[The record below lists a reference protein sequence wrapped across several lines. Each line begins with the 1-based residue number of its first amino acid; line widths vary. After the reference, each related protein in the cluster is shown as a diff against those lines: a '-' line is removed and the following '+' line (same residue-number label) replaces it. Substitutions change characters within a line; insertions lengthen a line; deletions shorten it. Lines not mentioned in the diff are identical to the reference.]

1 MEERI
6 EWFPFHVGDFL
17 ADEHVIAMTAEE
29 VGAHMLLMCFAW
41 RRIKPGYLPHDASKL
56 QKLAKLT
63 PEAWDRCKKAVLDA
77 WKVTED
83 GSEIYQSRLV
93 RTAEKQRQRLE
104 KSRAGAAARWSKDA
118 SKKRASSAHRAR
130 SSEAMPVRVDQSRV
144 DQSRED
150 QIKDPEEDL
159 PDSRIGDRENKPANL
174 ELVPSE
180 PAITEADLEA
190 AYKAYPRKEG
200 KSEGLERLGKQVKT
214 RADLDALKRAIA
226 NYAEQQRLDGNTQY
240 LKHFSTFTSEW
251 RDWVDWKPQ
260 AKARASPPARAG
272 NAMRPTGDFE
282 PGVKR
287 WVGGKQVE

>member
-93 RTAEKQRQRLE
+93 RTAEEQRQRLE

-118 SKKRASSAHRAR
+118 SKKRAPSSHQAR
-130 SSEAMPVRVDQSRV
+130 SSNAMPVRVDQSR
-144 DQSRED
+144 EEK
-150 QIKDPEEDL
+150 IKDPEEDL
-159 PDSRIGDRENKPANL
+159 PDSEIGDRDSKPGKL
-174 ELVPSE
+174 ELVPTE
-180 PAITEADLEA
+180 PAITDADLES
-190 AYKAYPRKEG
+190 AYKLYPRKEG
-200 KSEGLERLGKQVKT
+200 KSEGLERLAKQIKT
-214 RADLDALKRAIA
+214 HAHLAELKRAIA
-226 NYAEQQRLDGNTQY
+226 NYAEQQRLDGTEPKY
-240 LKHFSTFTSEW
+240 MKHFSTFVSTW
-251 RDWVDWKPQ
+251 RDWIGWAP
-260 AKARASPPARAG
+260 KARGSPARNG
-272 NAMRPTGDFE
+272 PRPVGQFPE
-282 PGVKR
+282 GVTYYTDEDSH
-287 WVGGKQVE
+287 G

>member
-93 RTAEKQRQRLE
+93 RTAEEQRQRLE

-130 SSEAMPVRVDQSRV
+130 SSEAMPVRV

-226 NYAEQQRLDGNTQY
+226 NYAEQQRLDGTEREY
-240 LKHFSTFTSEW
+240 MKHFSTFVSSW
-251 RDWVDWKPQ
+251 RDWIDWVPQ
-260 AKARASPPARAG
+260 AKSRASPSRGGP
-272 NAMRPTGDFE
+272 RPVGQFPE
-282 PGVKR
+282 GVTYYTDEDSH
-287 WVGGKQVE
+287 G